1 MRWFKHSFSN
11 SVYARCFKNF
21 FGAPNILLNDPL
33 KMGDKMKK
41 TLRQANSV
49 ETIFTWN
56 TKMLFCFWLEVYVL
70 FIYLFIYLFSN
81 GHIHNVVLTLPNIVI
96 IDVESDNIVSTLSKV
111 VEINVEIDNLGS
123 MLFSIVN
130 PFTDAHNVVST
141 LIWRCATSRRISTWK
156 QR

>member
-1 MRWFKHSFSN
+1 MRWFKHNFCN

-21 FGAPNILLNDPL
+21 FGSTNILLNDPL

-56 TKMLFCFWLEVYVL
+56 TKILFCFWLEVYVL

-81 GHIHNVVLTLPNIVI
+81 GHIHNVVWTLPNIVI
-96 IDVESDNIVSTLSKV
+96 IDVESDNIA
-111 VEINVEIDNLGS
+111 S
-123 MLFSIVN
+123 MLFNIVN
-130 PFTDAHNVVST
+130 SFTDAHNVVST

>member
-1 MRWFKHSFSN
+1 M
-11 SVYARCFKNF
+11 
-21 FGAPNILLNDPL
+21 ILLTWGIKWSRLWDKRIQL
-33 KMGDKMKK
+33 K
-41 TLRQANSV
+41 LFLL
-49 ETIFTWN
+49 ETQKCYFVFDSRS
-56 TKMLFCFWLEVYVL
+56 MFYLFIYW

-111 VEINVEIDNLGS
+111 VEANVEIDNLDS
-123 MLFSIVN
+123 MLFNIVN